1 MWSAELTLTNTS
13 SSKRLLTPIKIC
25 FPLGAFV
32 CNKQQLSFDENF
44 SAFHWPGASLLVH
57 HVTCKKS
64 LQVTSIW
71 HELFA
76 SLSCVSSRAG
86 PTTGTGNEKRRTLR
100 KSSHWQITIFCSNL
114 LSATKSK
121 SSHHPS
127 KKCILFLFTE
137 TMTTSRFTYHFYSN
151 HTSLIWLCTIEL
163 TWQKSPFKGFKRT
176 V

>member
-86 PTTGTGNEKRRTLR
+86 ANYRNR
-100 KSSHWQITIFCSNL
+100 KWEAKDVKEVQPLANHDILLKLVKCYEVKIFTRSIQKVHFILIYRDNDDFTFYLPFLQQPYKFNLTMYNRANNVTQI
-114 LSATKSK
+114 
-121 SSHHPS
+121 
-127 KKCILFLFTE
+127 
-137 TMTTSRFTYHFYSN
+137 
-151 HTSLIWLCTIEL
+151 SL
-163 TWQKSPFKGFKRT
+163 
-176 V
+176 